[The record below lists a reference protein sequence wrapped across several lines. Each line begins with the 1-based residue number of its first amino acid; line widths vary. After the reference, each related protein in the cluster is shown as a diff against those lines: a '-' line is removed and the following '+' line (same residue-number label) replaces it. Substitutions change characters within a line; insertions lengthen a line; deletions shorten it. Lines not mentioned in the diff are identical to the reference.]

1 MKEWYLI
8 SHPPNITS
16 GYEDD
21 AISEYAESNF
31 TDVLETTF
39 SDSVTLYNSDLSESE
54 TVNCIVQGNVA
65 NTPLKSIERTILFPI
80 GTSVAGMYVL
90 FDNSYWLL
98 RGIPGN
104 NKMYEKI
111 TASLCTFKLRWQNEL
126 GNIIERWVYLED
138 FTRYSSGVT
147 GNNTITIG
155 DNQYGLYI
163 PIDDETKILK
173 RDTRYAIDFDDAE
186 TPDIYLLTNRKVVLN
201 NYQSSNKGGTII
213 FTMSYDFFNPE
224 KDKHVALDDGT
235 QAWICDYHSPATP
248 EIPLT
253 PNETTDLLV
262 KISGNTNLKNGCP
275 RTYTVS
281 FTDDDY
287 NEVSDVEFTWK
298 VISNFDIEQIIDG
311 NTIKLC
317 VDGKGLIGSSFLL
330 QVITNDNVASEIKIE
345 IIEAF

>member
-213 FTMSYDFFNPE
+213 FTMSYDAFNKE
-224 KDKHVALDDGT
+224 TDKLITLPNGKSV
-235 QAWICDYHSPATP
+235 WICNYHSPSTTP
-248 EIPLT
+248 DTNLPD
-253 PNETTDLLV
+253 ETANLSV
-262 KISGNTNLKNGCP
+262 YISGNTSLKIGFE
-275 RTYTVS
+275 RTYTVAFKDADGNS
-281 FTDDDY
+281 ID
-287 NEVSDVEFTWK
+287 DVEFEWN
-298 VISNFDIEQIIDG
+298 VVSDFDVRQTVDG
-311 NTIKLC
+311 QTIKLL
-317 VDGKGLIGSSFLL
+317 VDDEDSIGSSFLL
-330 QVITNDNVASEIKIE
+330 SIIVSGIVVDEIEIFVISEI
-345 IIEAF
+345 

>member
-65 NTPLKSIERTILFPI
+65 DTPLKSIERTILFPI

-147 GNNTITIG
+147 GNNAITIG

-213 FTMSYDFFNPE
+213 FTMSYDTFNKE
-224 KDKHVALDDGT
+224 TDKLITLPNGKS
-235 QAWICDYHSPATP
+235 AWICNYHSPTAPPTP
-248 EIPLT
+248 TP
-253 PNETTDLLV
+253 PNETTDLTTF
-262 KISGNTNLKNGCP
+262 ISGNTSLKNGFA
-275 RTYTVS
+275 RTYSVS
-281 FTDDDY
+281 FTDVDG
-287 NEVSDVEFTWK
+287 NEVTDIDFSWN
-298 VISNFDIEQIIDG
+298 VISDFYVGQVIDG
-311 NTIKLC
+311 NTIRLQ
-317 VDGKGLIGSSFLL
+317 VDDEELIGGSFLL
-330 QVITNDNVASEIKIE
+330 SVNANNMAMVEIE
-345 IIEAF
+345 ITIVEGF